1 MIFIL
6 HMEPCPVGP
15 RLCKAMVML
24 NWEYV
29 LPHDAAGSMKIQIQ
43 ILQDLSLPG
52 LHGTVS
58 SLLMVH
64 VDGACLLPV
73 YENCNVLT
81 VALEKRRCVASAQP
95 TCAEYSR
102 SKSHRRVMS
111 VIPASERS

>member
-1 MIFIL
+1 M
-6 HMEPCPVGP
+6 
-15 RLCKAMVML
+15 
-24 NWEYV
+24 

-52 LHGTVS
+52 LHVTVP

-64 VDGACLLPV
+64 VDGAYLLPV

-81 VALEKRRCVASAQP
+81 RAREEKMCSVCPTHMRRVLSQREAP
-95 TCAEYSR
+95 
-102 SKSHRRVMS
+102 KSHMS